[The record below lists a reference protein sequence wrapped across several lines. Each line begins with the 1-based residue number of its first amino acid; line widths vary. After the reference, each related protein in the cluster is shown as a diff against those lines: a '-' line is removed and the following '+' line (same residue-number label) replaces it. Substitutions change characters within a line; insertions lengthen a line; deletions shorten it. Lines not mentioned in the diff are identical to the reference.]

1 MDLDIWS
8 IFVLCRVHDWHS
20 LVRVENLSIL
30 SLYFL
35 GRLLWSVHYLGLI
48 RIYFGNNGLL
58 LCVILLVLIF
68 KVILSAISCPSE
80 VFMRWRGVF
89 ISIIIEIYLSLS
101 RPVVVELRWLSRVSS
116 VVVKGL
122 ITDNFDSGWV
132 YRRVFEISA
141 QYREVE
147 LFIFIFRVF
156 GVLFVLSWR
165 GLFWTSK
172 VYLRLLEMLRSS
184 KWRLLRSS
192 FVYVWSWLFVNES
205 GFWVKNRSSTG

>member
-35 GRLLWSVHYLGLI
+35 GRLLWSVHHLRLI
-48 RIYFGNNGLL
+48 RIYFRNNGLL

-80 VFMRWRGVF
+80 VFMRWRGVI
-89 ISIIIEIYLSLS
+89 ISIIIETYLSLS
-101 RPVVVELRWLSRVSS
+101 RPIVVELRWLSRVSS

-122 ITDNFDSGWV
+122 IADNLDSGWV
-132 YRRVFEISA
+132 YR
-141 QYREVE
+141 
-147 LFIFIFRVF
+147 RVF

-165 GLFWTSK
+165 GLFRTSK
-172 VYLRLLEMLRSS
+172 VDLRLLEMLRSS

-205 GFWVKNRSSTG
+205 GFGVKNRSSTG